1 MLRPP
6 ALRTTLLTGLLAG
19 VTSALAAGT
28 PAGTAITNQATA
40 TYEAVTPGG
49 DTRSDSNVVTTT
61 VQAVCAVSVTPGGTV
76 AAPGQ
81 SAELLPG
88 ERAVFRYT
96 VTNAGNTAASLP
108 LTARSETGSA
118 FAPGLALYH
127 DLNRNGA
134 LDSGEPVVSA
144 LDLAADA
151 SADVLLVADAGQND
165 QGDAF
170 VNLVTSCGAAQGEA
184 HVSRL
189 RVGAPPVL
197 GVTKTFTPALVR
209 PGTETTVNVR
219 ASNAGQGRSREVV
232 LTDPLGE
239 QLAQGLS
246 FVPGSASAS
255 RGTLEYTT
263 DGVTWSAQ
271 ETRPVRGV
279 RVRAASLA
287 PAEALDLSFRM
298 MAEAS
303 AEGHTILNT
312 ATVQSSAQSASSSAT
327 ADVRYLPGVA
337 IGPLGTPLA
346 PEGTDEDRQ
355 TRPFAVVG
363 QQVCFDHTVQNT
375 GDVADAFRVVITYP
389 QGAAQATLLGE
400 GGAPLAQPL
409 TLAPGQT
416 STVRVC
422 YTPSQTGP
430 LEALLTVQGER
441 GTANTTRDLVS
452 ATETGL
458 PELRKSVVAAS
469 ADGTALAQGA
479 TVAVGDRLSY
489 ALTVR
494 NPYNRPLTGVVV
506 SDPLPA
512 HVDAVS
518 VSDGGTLSGAAGTQ
532 VAEWRLGTLAPG
544 ESRTLKVETVVSS
557 RAVDGEALTNIFNLV
572 TTELP
577 TPLPSNAVA
586 TPVWSAQLLIEKAVS
601 AQTVTYGD
609 RLTYTLRIR
618 NASATTAVVDAVI
631 TDTPARGLDYLPGT
645 ATLGGQPLADPV
657 QQDGVLRWTLASIPA
672 GGEVVITYAA
682 RVTPEAGTELDNLV
696 QVVGTGAGGMAR
708 AIASNSAKATVRLDP
723 LKFAPVSDILGLVY
737 VDRNRNGR
745 YDAGLD
751 TPIERAR
758 IVLAGGRLALTD
770 AAGRYRF
777 ANVGFGTQA
786 LRLDPSTVPYPPL
799 AVPADGGLSGTRSVQ
814 VRGLTGVDFPLAP
827 LGGEV
832 DALRR
837 TSLQIG
843 DLRVEKVVTAVTG
856 GYAVELTLRTPRA
869 LPDFRLEDPLP
880 GGAVLKEGGN
890 TLSTTLGAG
899 ETKLTYRFD
908 WTGEA
913 RAATTDPVVSW
924 RY

>member
-6 ALRTTLLTGLLAG
+6 ALRLTLLTGLLAG
-19 VTSALAAGT
+19 ATPALAAGS

-40 TYEAVTPGG
+40 SYDAVTPGG

-81 SAELLPG
+81 STDILPG

-96 VTNAGNTAASLP
+96 VTNAGNTAATLP
-108 LTARSETGSA
+108 LAARSETASA
-118 FAPGLALYH
+118 FAPGLALYA
-127 DLNRNGA
+127 DLNRNGG
-134 LDSGEPVVSA
+134 LDSGEPAIGGV
-144 LDLAADA
+144 DLAADA
-151 SADVLLVADAGQND
+151 SADVLLVADAGQGD
-165 QGDAF
+165 RGDAF
-170 VNLVTSCGAAQGEA
+170 VNLVASCGGSQSSAN
-184 HVSRL
+184 VSRV

-197 GVTKTFTPALVR
+197 NVTKTFTPALVR
-209 PGTETTVNVR
+209 PGTETTVNV
-219 ASNAGQGRSREVV
+219 SAGNSGQSGSREVV
-232 LTDPLGE
+232 LTDPLSD

-246 FVPGSASAS
+246 FVPGSASAD

-263 DGVTWSAQ
+263 DGTTWSAQ
-271 ETRPVRGV
+271 ETQPVRGV
-279 RVRAASLA
+279 RVRVPSLA
-287 PAEALDLSFRM
+287 PAETLTLKFRM
-298 MAEAS
+298 LAAPG
-303 AEGHTILNT
+303 AEGRAIPNT
-312 ATVQSSAQSASSSAT
+312 ATVQSRDLSASSTAT

-337 IGPLGTPLA
+337 LGPLDRPLA
-346 PEGTDEDRQ
+346 PEGTAEDTQ
-355 TRPFAVVG
+355 TRAFAVVG

-375 GDVADAFRVVITYP
+375 GDVADNFRVVVTYP
-389 QGAAQATLLGE
+389 QGAAQATLLGPD
-400 GGAPLAQPL
+400 GAALVQPLAL
-409 TLAPGQT
+409 VPGQT
-416 STVRVC
+416 SAVRVC
-422 YTPSQTGP
+422 YTPAQTGP
-430 LEALLTVQGER
+430 LEALLTVRGER
-441 GTANTTRDLVS
+441 GTGNTTRDLVS
-452 ATETGL
+452 AIETGL
-458 PELRKSVVAAS
+458 PELRKSVTATS
-469 ADGTALAQGA
+469 ADGTALAAGA

-489 ALTVR
+489 TLTVR
-494 NPYNRPLTGVVV
+494 NPYARPLTGVVV

-512 HVDAVS
+512 HVDALGVS
-518 VSDGGTLSGAAGTQ
+518 GGGTLSGAAGTQ

-544 ESRTLKVETVVSS
+544 ESRTLKVEAVVSS
-557 RAVDGEALTNIFNLV
+557 RAVDGEALTNVFNLV

-586 TPVWSAQLLIEKAVS
+586 TPVWSAQLLIAKTVS
-601 AQTVTYGD
+601 ARTVTYGD

-618 NASATTAVVDAVI
+618 NASATTAVVDAVV
-631 TDTPARGLDYLPGT
+631 TDTPARGLLYLPGT
-645 ATLGGQPLADPV
+645 ATLDGQPLADPV
-657 QQDGVLRWTLASIPA
+657 ATDGQLSWTVASIPA
-672 GGEVVITYAA
+672 GGEVVITYAI
-682 RVTPEAGTELDNLV
+682 RVTPEAGSELDNVV
-696 QVVGTGAGGMAR
+696 QVVGTGAGGAAR
-708 AIASNSAKATVRLDP
+708 AIASNNAKATVRLDP
-723 LKFAPVSDILGLVY
+723 LKFAPVSDVLGVVY

-758 IVLAGGRLALTD
+758 VVLAGGRLALTD
-770 AAGRYRF
+770 AAGRYHF

-799 AVPADGGLSGTRSVQ
+799 AVPGDGGLSGTRTVQ

-827 LGGEV
+827 LGGEAG
-832 DALRR
+832 ALRR
-837 TSLQIG
+837 TTLQIG
-843 DLRVEKVVTAVTG
+843 DVQIDKVVTAVPG
-856 GYAVELTLRTPRA
+856 GYAVALTLRTPRA

-880 GGAVLKEGGN
+880 GGAALKEGRN